1 MSNQLKTNKQSTSA
15 ALLAAE
21 AIQEIRQR
29 IVGIYMFLMFAV
41 FPLFIVDKYYN
52 ILKEK
57 FYFFFYAT
65 LITAGITALLGLV
78 GLFGRAGRNT
88 VREKKPFLKKVGDG
102 IKNLWHGLS
111 LTDKFFFAFLVAVSI
126 STAFSEWPYQAFWG
140 NMGRYQGLLFYLT
153 AGVAYI
159 LVTRFYRYKKIHL
172 YAFVIAGV
180 LVSLWGI
187 TDYFALDLFGFHQ
200 TMGNKI
206 DLLPFS
212 SSIGNINT
220 LTGLLALYMGAA
232 AVLCIDSDKW
242 YLTFP
247 AMFIFVAGMVGG
259 TSDNA
264 VLGVACVY
272 ALTPFFAFRT
282 GKGIYRYLFMAAMLF
297 LGMGVMGLL
306 TVLDTVTDSLATYP
320 WMVGVLVG
328 ISRDHYRLLLIGAAV
343 LLAAGFLVKKLY
355 CGNEENGTGPAVKIW
370 AVITALAV
378 LFAAGIFIMAN
389 TGHLPEA
396 LAPYEGILVFDE
408 NWGTFRGYAWTK
420 LFEFFGKFPFHKKL
434 FGSGPET
441 YSIFMAKNYYYEMQ
455 EVVGQIFDSP
465 HSEPLQYLFTMG
477 ILGFVTYYGSVTAA
491 CVRGMKQGGTARIFA
506 FAAIAYTAASLVNIS
521 VPITTPLVFL
531 SLAIAGSIKEDS
543 EENS

>member
-1 MSNQLKTNKQSTSA
+1 MSNQLKTKKQSASTA
-15 ALLAAE
+15 HLAAE
-21 AIQEIRQR
+21 ALQEIRQR
-29 IVGIYMFLMFAV
+29 IVGIYVFIMFAV

-52 ILKEK
+52 VLKEK

-65 LITAGITALLGLV
+65 LVAAVIVALSGLV
-78 GLFGRAGRNT
+78 GLFGRAGRKKQQ
-88 VREKKPFLKKVGDG
+88 EKKPFLQKLSNG
-102 IKNLWHGLS
+102 IRNLWCSLS
-111 LTDKFFFAFLVAVSI
+111 LTDKFFFAFLLVTCI
-126 STAFSEWPYQAFWG
+126 STVFSEWPYQAFWG

-153 AGVAYI
+153 VGVAYI

-200 TMGNKI
+200 TMGNKF

-232 AVLCIDSDKW
+232 AVLCIASDKW

-282 GKGIYRYLFMAAMLF
+282 GKGIYRYIFMVAMLL

-306 TVLDTVTDSLATYP
+306 TVMDTATATLATYP
-320 WMVGVLVG
+320 WMVGVMVRL
-328 ISRDHYRLLLIGAAV
+328 SRDFYKLLLIGAAV
-343 LLAAGFLVKKLY
+343 FLAAGFLVKKLY
-355 CGNEENGTGPAVKIW
+355 CGDEENGTGPAVKIW
-370 AVITALAV
+370 TVIFALGV
-378 LFAAGIFIMAN
+378 LLAAGVFIMAN

-396 LAPYEGILVFDE
+396 LAPYEGILVFNED
-408 NWGTFRGYAWTK
+408 WGTYRGYAWTR

-455 EVVGQIFDSP
+455 EVLGQIFDSP

-477 ILGFVTYYGSVTAA
+477 ILGFVTYYGTVSAA
-491 CVRGMKQGGTARIFA
+491 CVRGMKQGGTARVFA
-506 FAAIAYTAASLVNIS
+506 FAVVAATAASLVNIS

>member
-1 MSNQLKTNKQSTSA
+1 MSNQLKTKKQSSSGA
-15 ALLAAE
+15 RLAAE
-21 AIQEIRQR
+21 ALTEIRQR
-29 IVGIYMFLMFAV
+29 IAGIYVFVMFAV

-52 ILKEK
+52 VLKEK

-65 LITAGITALLGLV
+65 LVATGIVVLSGLV
-78 GLFGRAGRNT
+78 GFFGGLGRKKKQ
-88 VREKKPFLKKVGDG
+88 EKKPFLQKMGDG
-102 IKNLWHGLS
+102 IRALWRRLS
-111 LTDKFFFAFLVAVSI
+111 LTDRFFFGFLLVACV

-153 AGVAYI
+153 VGAAYI

-172 YAFVIAGV
+172 YAFVIAGA
-180 LVSLWGI
+180 LVALWGI
-187 TDYFALDLFGFHQ
+187 ADYFALDLFGFHQ
-200 TMGNKI
+200 MMGNKI
-206 DLLPFS
+206 DQLPFS

-232 AVLCIDSDKW
+232 AVLCIDSEKW

-247 AMFIFVAGMVGG
+247 AMFIFAAGMVGG

-264 VLGVACVY
+264 VLGVAGVY

-282 GKGIYRYLFMAAMLF
+282 KKGIYRYIFMVAMLF

-306 TVLDTVTDSLATYP
+306 TVLDTVTPNLATYP
-320 WMVGVLVG
+320 WMVGVLVR
-328 ISRDHYRLLLIGAAV
+328 ISRDHYKLLLAGAAV
-343 LLAAGFLVKKLY
+343 LLLAGFLGKKLLV
-355 CGNEENGTGPAVKIW
+355 GNEEGGTGPAVKIW
-370 AVITALAV
+370 TVIFALGV
-378 LFAAGIFIMAN
+378 LLVAGVFMMAN

-396 LAPYEGILVFDE
+396 LEPFRGILVFNDE
-408 NWGTFRGYAWTK
+408 WGTYRGYAWTR
-420 LFEFFGKFPFHKKL
+420 LFEFFGQFPFAKKL

-441 YSIFMAKNYYYEMQ
+441 YSIFMAKNYFYEMQ
-455 EVVGQIFDSP
+455 KVVGQVFDSP

-477 ILGFVTYYGSVTAA
+477 ILGFVTYYGAVTAA
-491 CVRGMKQGGTARIFA
+491 CLRGMKQGGTARVFA
-506 FAAIAYTAASLVNIS
+506 FAVIAATAASLVNIS